1 MFRIFFC
8 QFNTFLPNF
17 YIGRWKVAP
26 HVHQATMLAPS
37 AQIKTRKCITPYRTN
52 GRHSQQEISLNNFS
66 FQHVLFTEVYLQPY
80 QTCLSGFYCKCVSVF
95 CFCFCFSFFSF
106 SANETVYSRFG
117 LLYSVRLV
125 SYQTSFSTMLWR
137 NQGQKRSFA
146 DVLQNRYSLKFGKFH
161 SKTPLLESLFNKSC
175 RPGFFEDFWLY

>member
-17 YIGRWKVAP
+17 YLGRWKVAP

-66 FQHVLFTEVYLQPY
+66 FQHALFTEVYLDIQNPVKHVCQAFTVNVSLVFFFCLFCFFFFFIQRKRDSIFKVRSALQC
-80 QTCLSGFYCKCVSVF
+80 QTCFIS
-95 CFCFCFSFFSF
+95 
-106 SANETVYSRFG
+106 
-117 LLYSVRLV
+117 
-125 SYQTSFSTMLWR
+125 
-137 NQGQKRSFA
+137 NQFQYHALEEPGTEAVIRRCSSKQ
-146 DVLQNRYSLKFGKFH
+146 VLFKIWQISQ
-161 SKTPLLESLFNKSC
+161 
-175 RPGFFEDFWLY
+175 

>member
-66 FQHVLFTEVYLQPY
+66 FQHVLFTEVYLEPY

-95 CFCFCFSFFSF
+95 CFCFCFSFFFIQRKRDSIF
-106 SANETVYSRFG
+106 KVRSA
-117 LLYSVRLV
+117 LQC
-125 SYQTSFSTMLWR
+125 QTCFIS
-137 NQGQKRSFA
+137 NQFQYHALEEPGTEAVIRRCSSKQ
-146 DVLQNRYSLKFGKFH
+146 VLFKIWQISQ
-161 SKTPLLESLFNKSC
+161 
-175 RPGFFEDFWLY
+175 

>member
-66 FQHVLFTEVYLQPY
+66 FQHVLFTEVYLEPY
-80 QTCLSGFYCKCVSVF
+80 QTCLSGFYVNVSLFFVF
-95 CFCFCFSFFSF
+95 VFVFLF
-106 SANETVYSRFG
+106 
-117 LLYSVRLV
+117 
-125 SYQTSFSTMLWR
+125 
-137 NQGQKRSFA
+137 
-146 DVLQNRYSLKFGKFH
+146 FH
-161 SKTPLLESLFNKSC
+161 SAQTRQYIQGSVCFTVLDLFHIKPVLVPCFGGTRDRS
-175 RPGFFEDFWLY
+175 GHSQMFFKIGAL